1 MSSLQDSLSM
11 NVNVVFFS
19 NEFFQCRLVTEDWWD
34 CTDSAWGFCESWK
47 WDFPWEL
54 TSCKLQNV
62 QRLIDRF
69 VATNGFTLVVA
80 RKLYRENCTNG
91 FTFVATNGFIVSG
104 IQKWRLEG
112 CAGLIW
118 RRIFFLAVLV
128 SGTLEDFL
136 AKKKPLDSQDHKALH
151 DAGICCNFILYTFSL
166 SKMFGDCSEEV
177 CRTHVI
183 FWPSTYGACCNI
195 EGRNPSF
202 KSKEKGT

>member
-1 MSSLQDSLSM
+1 M
-11 NVNVVFFS
+11 NLNVVFFS
-19 NEFFQCRLVTEDWWD
+19 NEFFQCKLVTEDWWD

-128 SGTLEDFL
+128 SLWRTSWPRRSLWTLRITRHYMMQG
-136 AKKKPLDSQDHKALH
+136 SVV
-151 DAGICCNFILYTFSL
+151 ILYFIPFHYPRCLGTVRKRYVAHMSSFDL
-166 SKMFGDCSEEV
+166 
-177 CRTHVI
+177 
-183 FWPSTYGACCNI
+183 PSTEHAV
-195 EGRNPSF
+195 
-202 KSKEKGT
+202 T